1 MALAELVGL
10 VVSAALA
17 VSVGVGI
24 PRPNC
29 RRVAVVGLGSI
40 IRNTAEE
47 PPIVT
52 ARLQTGSAG
61 RRAVTPSLI
70 AKTRLGNKSGARAA
84 TWVAIEVL
92 PESATELEPEQATGL
107 VAAMELGLTDLVAV
121 GETVLAAVTF
131 PAVEEETA
139 MLSGAARRAT
149 TGPVHVP
156 EAAAGRRV
164 RGVAG
169 EAAGAEVG
177 AAAAADVVDEHP
189 LVR

>member
-1 MALAELVGL
+1 M
-10 VVSAALA
+10 
-17 VSVGVGI
+17 
-24 PRPNC
+24 
-29 RRVAVVGLGSI
+29 GLG
-40 IRNTAEE
+40 R
-47 PPIVT
+47 
-52 ARLQTGSAG
+52 
-61 RRAVTPSLI
+61 
-70 AKTRLGNKSGARAA
+70 
-84 TWVAIEVL
+84 
-92 PESATELEPEQATGL
+92 
-107 VAAMELGLTDLVAV
+107 TDLAV
-121 GETVLAAVTF
+121 GEIALATVTF